1 MVKVKFIFLSFTI
14 LTLLGNTTIHYDN
27 KVSRENIKEIK
38 NNADNYDIYIVT
50 GKLINKISN
59 TSHYILSDGT
69 AEMIIRIED
78 YMWQQLDSKFPQL
91 NILLSILVIVNK
103 DNNYE
108 PELEAIRIRYSK
120 NKNYNEESLNSK

>member
-14 LTLLGNTTIHYDN
+14 LILLGNTTIHYDN

-78 YMWQQLDSKFPQL
+78 YMWQQIDSKFPQL

>member
-1 MVKVKFIFLSFTI
+1 LVKVKFIFLSFTI
-14 LTLLGNTTIHYDN
+14 LILLGNTTIHYDN

-78 YMWQQLDSKFPQL
+78 YMWQQIDSKFPQL

>member
-1 MVKVKFIFLSFTI
+1 LVKVKFIFLSFTI

>member
-59 TSHYILSDGT
+59 
-69 AEMIIRIED
+69 
-78 YMWQQLDSKFPQL
+78 K
-91 NILLSILVIVNK
+91 
-103 DNNYE
+103 
-108 PELEAIRIRYSK
+108 
-120 NKNYNEESLNSK
+120 